1 MPQQVK
7 QSANSPL
14 SPKIIMLLSLILVLV
29 LGGLIYFNMQHYS
42 SVEVTNNNIKVEE
55 ELKTLSEHIKEDKIT
70 SLNTGQSELEL
81 NEELRWK
88 FDELILTH
96 QETGQAITLLLNQLS
111 TQLDLTPEAHIYLL
125 DLFSRYRD
133 YKIALV
139 EIKQTGPNM
148 FSELNIDD
156 TMSFME
162 HAHQSQFDYFTQ
174 VEIDA
179 FFSHENRYDNQA
191 IERMAILQDSSLS
204 AQQKQ
209 MLITHQISQMDEEER
224 EVYEPTLQVFNIVDN
239 LDGNSDQLNE
249 FTPQVMERIEQ
260 LKENEQ
266 AWKLKVKEFQS
277 FEIKSRDE
285 LTSQQE
291 IEEALSHYQ
300 GKHFT
305 PNEIKRLKV
314 YIDNPE
320 LLNAG

>member
-1 MPQQVK
+1 
-7 QSANSPL
+7 
-14 SPKIIMLLSLILVLV
+14 ML
-29 LGGLIYFNMQHYS
+29 HYS
-42 SVEVTNNNIKVEE
+42 STVTNTDVKIE
-55 ELKTLSEHIKEDKIT
+55 ELKTQLEPVKEVKVT
-70 SLNTGQSELEL
+70 SQNTGQSELEL
-81 NEELRWK
+81 SEELRWK

-96 QETGQAITLLLNQLS
+96 QETGQAITLLLSQLS

-162 HAHQSQFDYFTQ
+162 RAHQSQFDYFTQ

-204 AQQKQ
+204 TQQKQ

-239 LDGNSDQLNE
+239 LDGSSDQLNE

-266 AWKLKVKEFQS
+266 AWKLKVKGFQS

-291 IEEALSHYQ
+291 IDEALSHYQ
-300 GKHFT
+300 GKYFT

>member
-14 SPKIIMLLSLILVLV
+14 SAKSIMLLSLILALV
-29 LGGLIYFNMQHYS
+29 VGGLIYFNVQHYS
-42 SVEVTNNNIKVEE
+42 STVTNTDVKIEE
-55 ELKTLSEHIKEDKIT
+55 FKIQPEPVKEDKVASRNI
-70 SLNTGQSELEL
+70 GQSELEL

-96 QETGQAITLLLNQLS
+96 QETGQTITILLNKLS

-148 FSELNIDD
+148 LSELNIDD
-156 TMSFME
+156 TMNFIE
-162 HAHQSQFDYFTQ
+162 RAHQSQFDYFTQ
-174 VEIDA
+174 VEIEA

-204 AQQKQ
+204 TQQKQ

-239 LDGNSDQLNE
+239 LDGNSNQLNE

-260 LKENEQ
+260 LKADEQ

-277 FEIKSRDE
+277 FEIKSRGEFTD
-285 LTSQQE
+285 QQE
-291 IEEALSHYQ
+291 VEEALSHYQ
-300 GKHFT
+300 GQHFT

-314 YIDNPE
+314 YINNPE

>member
-7 QSANSPL
+7 QNANSPL
-14 SPKIIMLLSLILVLV
+14 SAKNIMLLSLILIFVV
-29 LGGLIYFNMQHYS
+29 GGLIYFNVQHYS
-42 SVEVTNNNIKVEE
+42 STITNNDIKIEK
-55 ELKTLSEHIKEDKIT
+55 LKTQPVPIKENKIT
-70 SLNTGQSELEL
+70 SQNIGQSELEL
-81 NEELRWK
+81 HEELRWK

-96 QETGQAITLLLNQLS
+96 QETGQAITFLLNQLS

-125 DLFSRYRD
+125 DLFRRYRD

-139 EIKQTGPNM
+139 EIKQAGPNM

-162 HAHQSQFDYFTQ
+162 RAHQSQFDYFTQ
-174 VEIDA
+174 VEIEA

-204 AQQKQ
+204 TQQKQ

-260 LKENEQ
+260 LKADEQ

-277 FEIKSRDE
+277 FEIKSKGE
-285 LTSQQE
+285 LTNQQE
-291 IEEALSHYQ
+291 IEEALNHYQ